1 MKLTKVISIENKLHF
16 MEKYVIFLVVFLS
29 IFSMPGV
36 FGQNYDQYGI
46 HVETIADNL
55 QIPWSMVFSPDGR
68 IFFTERTGTVR
79 VIEDGK
85 LSPNPVA
92 SFSVGGGEGGLL
104 GIALDPNFEEN
115 HFVYLYQTYNEFLST
130 FNKVV
135 RYKET
140 GNKLGDEKILID
152 KIPGASYHD
161 GGRIKFGPDGKL
173 YITTGDA
180 GNYNLSQDIKSP
192 AGKILRINPD
202 GTIPEDNP
210 YENSPIFSYGHRNPQ
225 GIDWDPK
232 TGKLVSSEHG
242 PSGER
247 GRAHDEINVVEKGMN
262 YGWPD
267 IVGDEVKDG
276 MINPLLHSGDDTW
289 APSGVTFYNSDLIS
303 DWKGKFFVATLR
315 GNHLKI
321 LDLDLNQ
328 NKVVSQENIFHG
340 DFGRLRDVVSGP
352 DGYLYLLTSNN
363 DGRGGVMENDD
374 KILKIGPITK
384 MKNIFSDLPPLKQIQ
399 KGVNAKDVSCKED
412 SVLILKSQNNSP
424 ACVSSNSAKKLESRG
439 WGFVP

>member
-1 MKLTKVISIENKLHF
+1 
-16 MEKYVIFLVVFLS
+16 MEKYVIFLVSILL
-29 IFSMPGV
+29 IFSMPSV
-36 FGQNYDQYGI
+36 FGQNYDQYGVY
-46 HVETIADNL
+46 VEIIADNL
-55 QIPWSMVFSPDGR
+55 QIPWSMVFTPDGR
-68 IFFTERTGTVR
+68 IFFTERIGTVR
-79 VIEDGK
+79 VIENGQ
-85 LSPNPVA
+85 LNPNPVA

-104 GIALDPNFEEN
+104 GIALDPNFDEN

-135 RYKET
+135 RYKESE
-140 GNKLGDEKILID
+140 NKLSDEKILID

-180 GNYNLSQDIKSP
+180 GNYNLSQDIKSL
-192 AGKILRINPD
+192 AGKILRINPE

-210 YENSPIFSYGHRNPQ
+210 FENSPVFSYGHRNPQ
-225 GIDWDPK
+225 GIDWDPE
-232 TGKLVSSEHG
+232 TGKMVSSEHG

-247 GRAHDEINVVEKGMN
+247 GRAHDEINVIEKGMN

-267 IVGDEVKDG
+267 IVGDEAKDG
-276 MINPLLHSGDDTW
+276 MVNPLLHSGDDTW

-303 DWKGKFFVATLR
+303 DWNGKFFVATLR

-328 NKVVSQENIFHG
+328 NKVVSEENIFSG
-340 DFGRLRDVVSGP
+340 EFGRLRDVASDP
-352 DGYLYLLTSNN
+352 DGYMYILTSNN
-363 DGRGGVMENDD
+363 DGRGGAMENDD
-374 KILKIGPITK
+374 KILKLSPIVK
-384 MKNIFSDLPPLKQIQ
+384 KKNLFSDLPPLKQIQ
-399 KGVNAKDVSCKED
+399 KGVDVKDVSCKGG
-412 SVLILKSQNNSP
+412 SVLILKSQNSSP
-424 ACVSSNSAKKLESRG
+424 ACVNPNSAKKLESRG